1 VAESKNSKKS
11 GRCGLPSDV
20 PRESGADD
28 GETAPHLA
36 EIVDDAILRQLDRTF
51 VSAFNAFWWLTM
63 YELAS
68 SLLYA
73 NLLNRL
79 LGHVRRPVA
88 EIVQCGPRAATA

>member
-1 VAESKNSKKS
+1 MVA
-11 GRCGLPSDV
+11 RCHAPGLFGV
-20 PRESGADD
+20 C
-28 GETAPHLA
+28 APAFELPA
-36 EIVDDAILRQLDRTF
+36 QLDRTF

-79 LGHVRRPVA
+79 LGIFAR
-88 EIVQCGPRAATA
+88 